1 MKNPTMTEKGVSLVY
16 EYDDLIRCYEVLLEN
31 NLIKEFLNYTKHQE
45 TLRLKT
51 IESSNEC
58 KRLKIC
64 LDAAHKDIT
73 TLNSKLT
80 AARKWLD
87 SERLQ
92 RKQVESERDSLANT
106 LEELRRLLLNDQRHK
121 IPDETREKIS
131 SISRSIQNSL
141 STYRTPYYDRLNT
154 INEFDSSSVSEVSI
168 SRSEDDLDDTIPRT
182 NRKHRPSYLDEEPV
196 TLKKKKS
203 AVFPITP
210 TAPRAESLESL
221 ESDPREEVKENL
233 RTPFLNRLNSRAHNF
248 FSVNSYLSAESCLGC
263 EKPIRRFKGFLKCND
278 CNAVAHQECRDK
290 VPLPCVPMGTPTKPG
305 VLRTIADCAPSVP
318 PMVPAIVIHCVNE
331 VEQRGLSEV
340 GIYRIPGN
348 AKEVQQLREKFSKSK
363 GAPSL
368 VKEDINAV
376 CCCLKDFLN
385 HLDDKLIPKSKWENF
400 AEAISTPDEAT
411 KINKLYQALSTLP
424 QANRDTLAF
433 LILHLQR
440 VACSTECKMPISNL
454 ANVFAPTIVGRP
466 DLDYEKPE
474 LAFTQNQISITVMEQ
489 LLQLPAE
496 YWRNFIKEPPPG
508 VFKTPSTLRNTPS
521 TESLMRKTSRK
532 FLHTPRSGKKF
543 FGTPPSIR
551 NHDK

>member
-1 MKNPTMTEKGVSLVY
+1 MKNPTMTEKGIGLVY

-45 TLRLKT
+45 ALRLKH
-51 IESSNEC
+51 IETSNEC

-64 LDAAHKDIT
+64 LDAANKDIT

-121 IPDETREKIS
+121 IPDETREKIT

-141 STYRTPYYDRLNT
+141 SGYRTPYDRLNT
-154 INEFDSSSVSEVSI
+154 ITEFDSSSVSEVSI
-168 SRSEDDLDDTIPRT
+168 SRSEDDLDDTNPRI

-196 TLKKKKS
+196 TLRKKKS

-221 ESDPREEVKENL
+221 ESDPREEFKENL
-233 RTPFLNRLNSRAHNF
+233 RTPFLDRLNSRAHNF
-248 FSVNSYLSAESCLGC
+248 VSVSTYLTAESCLGC
-263 EKPIRRFKGFLKCND
+263 EKSIRRFKGFLKCND
-278 CNAVAHQECRDK
+278 CNAITHQECRDK

-305 VLRTIADCAPSVP
+305 VFRTIADCAPSVP

-340 GIYRIPGN
+340 GIYRIPGI
-348 AKEVQQLREKFSKSK
+348 AKEVQQIREKFARGK

-400 AEAISTPDEAT
+400 AEAVSIPDET
-411 KINKLYQALSTLP
+411 NKINKLYQALSTLP

-440 VACSTECKMPISNL
+440 VASTAECKMPIPNL

-466 DLDYEKPE
+466 DLDCEKPE
-474 LAFTQNQISITVMEQ
+474 HAFTQNQISIRVMEE
-489 LLQLPAE
+489 LLGLPAE
-496 YWRNFIKEPPPG
+496 YWKNFIKEPPAT
-508 VFKTPSTLRNTPS
+508 FKTPCTLRNTPS

-532 FLHTPRSGKKF
+532 FLQTPRSGKKF
-543 FGTPPSIR
+543 FGTPPSFR
-551 NHDK
+551 NHDN